1 MEKNNKDI
9 TVLFEKL
16 SKIHK
21 IWMKATEE
29 QKLRIS
35 LKSKFIMDSLE
46 ELGVE
51 RIFSEN
57 LLMFGLEFLEQEF
70 PEIVA
75 FVKKNEQWFEM
86 IEEIFKV
93 RMEKMSDEDIIA
105 HALARKANALIWVKE
120 VKDEVVSIKVLAKKG
135 RGKSVVLGEQLTIA

>member
-1 MEKNNKDI
+1 
-9 TVLFEKL
+9 
-16 SKIHK
+16 
-21 IWMKATEE
+21 
-29 QKLRIS
+29 
-35 LKSKFIMDSLE
+35 MDSLE